1 MKRIFVFL
9 LLVFVTSSCS
19 LFDSMNT
26 NNPTTAKTN
35 EVVPLTSGVQTISGI
50 VLGGGDQT
58 PEGLLDSPRKFVY
71 KVRIS
76 SGEEINIA
84 YTAFPPSPAT
94 DDQPGP
100 QLKFHSGTINVGD
113 HIKARGTYDSTSKTL
128 TIAEENDFI
137 ETTPN

>member
-1 MKRIFVFL
+1 MKKIVFFL
-9 LLVFVTSSCS
+9 LLVLVLSSCS
-19 LFDSMNT
+19 LIDSSNIA
-26 NNPTTAKTN
+26 NPTTTNTN

-58 PEGLLDSPRKFVY
+58 PEGLLDSPRKY
-71 KVRIS
+71 IYEVRIE
-76 SGEEINIA
+76 SGEEINIT

-94 DDQPGP
+94 DDQPSP
-100 QLKFHSGTINVGD
+100 QLNFHSGTINVGD
-113 HIKARGTYDSTSKTL
+113 HINARGTYDSASKTL

>member
-1 MKRIFVFL
+1 MKRTLMFI
-9 LLVFVTSSCS
+9 LLVLGISSCS
-19 LFDSMNT
+19 LFDSSNT
-26 NNPTTAKTN
+26 ANPTTAKTN
-35 EVVPLTSGVQTISGI
+35 VVVPLTSGVQTVSGI
-50 VLGGGDQT
+50 VLDGGDQT
-58 PEGLLDSPRKFVY
+58 PEGLLDSPRKFIY

-76 SGEEINIA
+76 SGEEIKIT